1 MTGKYAFYLPYKT
14 IDALNRGK
22 VTDTQF
28 RQFIMGLINYDQNGV
43 IPEFQDTG
51 LNMLFEV
58 LKSDIDYS
66 WEKYDKTVEASRD
79 AGKIGGSSKSQKK
92 QAAARVNALK
102 GGGPEHNQNA
112 VKRPKQNEANP
123 NKTIQNQTE
132 KTTQADTDVRCKLPD
147 INNNMNDDP
156 SSPFF
161 YLDVKRQAGDRGFI
175 IKHKQAQDFIDNVD
189 NTWLTGRFNFFDY
202 IAEGIKEK
210 YFDLPLN
217 EQTALFVD
225 SWNQGFL
232 ISRFPAWRA
241 EKERTAAETA
251 KKKTFDNPP
260 QICEKCG
267 AGLLRVTE
275 DRIICKPCRRI
286 IDFVNGVWVVVE
298 EGAA

>member
-66 WEKYDKTVEASRD
+66 WEKYDKTVEARRD

-161 YLDVKRQAGDRGFI
+161 YLNIKKQAEDRGFI
-175 IKHKQAQDFIDNVD
+175 IYPKQAQDFIDNVD
-189 NTWLTGRFNFFDY
+189 SMWMTGRFNFFDY
-202 IAEGIKEK
+202 IAEGIKDK
-210 YFDLPLN
+210 YSDLPLN
-217 EQTALFVD
+217 EQTALFVN
-225 SWNQGFL
+225 SWQRNFL
-232 ISRFPAWRA
+232 IDGFPAWRT
-241 EKERTAAETA
+241 EKECAAA
-251 KKKTFDNPP
+251 AIALKKIFNNPP
-260 QICEKCG
+260 TVCSICG
-267 AGLLRVTE
+267 AGLFRATE
-275 DRIICKPCRRI
+275 DRIICKHCRRI
-286 IDFVNGVWVVVE
+286 IDFIGGKWEVVE